1 MNKFQIRKTII
12 GIFLIICTSM
22 PTTVAYALVPF
33 ASEIQGGPS
42 AQYDQPTSVPTP
54 APNASTN
61 TPPQAAASSDS
72 VQSSLEQVFSIQDK
86 DFNLDTVVG
95 DKNKN
100 LLNNLPKAKDEN
112 TFNDLYGSVAK
123 LMLAVATIGIFV
135 ALFVAGAIMAIN
147 QGDENAT
154 KTAKDIV
161 KYVIIGVI
169 IIAAAYGIVTGITR
183 LKPF

>member
-1 MNKFQIRKTII
+1 MAAVAQSYSEGLLDPTVT
-12 GIFLIICTSM
+12 GAGTSSQSGTFLDANPSTLTESPNTHKNTTDSASGTSNN
-22 PTTVAYALVPF
+22 PT
-33 ASEIQGGPS
+33 
-42 AQYDQPTSVPTP
+42 QPP
-54 APNASTN
+54 
-61 TPPQAAASSDS
+61 AAASSDS

>member
-1 MNKFQIRKTII
+1 MAAVAQSYSEGLLDPGVVGAGTSSQSGN
-12 GIFLIICTSM
+12 FLDANPSTLTESPNTHKNTTDSASGTSNN
-22 PTTVAYALVPF
+22 PT
-33 ASEIQGGPS
+33 
-42 AQYDQPTSVPTP
+42 QPP
-54 APNASTN
+54 
-61 TPPQAAASSDS
+61 AAASSGS

-112 TFNDLYGSVAK
+112 TFSDLYGSVAK